1 MKGKGRYVNF
11 DELMAEL
18 PPEQRVRVEEGAEQL
33 LAEVRAYRLSE
44 VRQRQGLT
52 QTQVAERLGIS
63 QARVSEIER
72 GKVTRSEVDTL
83 ARYIGVLGGELEV
96 IANFGDERLRIA

>member
-1 MKGKGRYVNF
+1 VTGRYRTF
-11 DELMAEL
+11 DEIKAEWS
-18 PPEQRVRVEEGAEQL
+18 PERRARVDEGTQQL
-33 LAEVRAYRLSE
+33 LAEVRAFRLAE
-44 VRQRQGLT
+44 VRKRQGLS
-52 QTQVAERLGIS
+52 QAQVAERLGIS

-72 GKVTRSEVDTL
+72 GTVTRSEVDTL